1 MNELQTE
8 IAELKEFIADLKA
21 DRAAV
26 KAKEQRE
33 AWTKYVSLSVVI
45 IAVIA
50 AIAAQWGGKYSS
62 RVLTQLNDATF
73 NQTLAS
79 DQWAFYQAKSVKA
92 KLYELQRDALQKS
105 PDRATP
111 ADAALIQSYTEQI
124 ATYKQEQKDI
134 EAKAKELEARREAAR
149 NIATVA
155 SGKGGRMGLAISFFS
170 VAVALASI
178 CLVTKKKPLW
188 FAAMILSAIAITEMV
203 LAWTA

>member
-8 IAELKEFIADLKA
+8 IAELKEFIADLKT
-21 DRAAV
+21 DRAAT
-26 KAKEQRE
+26 KDKEKRE

-50 AIAAQWGGKYSS
+50 AIAAQWGGKYGS

-73 NQTLAS
+73 NQSLAS
-79 DQWAFYQAKSVKA
+79 DQWAFYQAKSIKLNSYEIAQRELARSANAADAETAKLIEDYKA
-92 KLYELQRDALQKS
+92 KV
-105 PDRATP
+105 
-111 ADAALIQSYTEQI
+111 
-124 ATYKQEQKDI
+124 ATYRKEQEDI
-134 EAKAKELEARREAAR
+134 KAKANGFEARRDAAR
-149 NIATVA
+149 AAATVA

-188 FAAMILSAIAITEMV
+188 FAALVLAGIAITEMV